1 MRARCGHPTATSTRS
16 RSACARPRRSGA
28 PRDNHGLRDRG
39 STAVL
44 PTRLRVAGFVL
55 PSALIALLVAL
66 DYVLEPI
73 AQPVVAHV
81 VLVVVGIAGVL
92 AFSTV
97 IFGRF
102 TELYRREEEQAARLR
117 ALNIAGMSLTSQ
129 LDTASVLQRV

>member
-1 MRARCGHPTATSTRS
+1 M
-16 RSACARPRRSGA
+16 
-28 PRDNHGLRDRG
+28 
-39 STAVL
+39 
-44 PTRLRVAGFVL
+44 L

-102 TELYRREEEQAARLR
+102 TELYRREEEQAAR
-117 ALNIAGMSLTSQ
+117 
-129 LDTASVLQRV
+129 